1 MQQTTNT
8 AANPAS
14 TGSGLGADRRAR
26 ILRRI
31 VVAGAVAGALD
42 IVYAFTIW
50 GFKDVPPS
58 VILMSIASGLFGRA
72 AFAGG
77 FPMAALGAALHFM
90 MTTIM
95 AAVFA
100 RAAAVAPLLARRPIA
115 AGAAYGVG
123 IYIVMN
129 YVVVPLS
136 RAAPGGDQPLVFMI
150 SGIAVHMFFVGV
162 PIALITTRGRSI
174 WRR

>member
-1 MQQTTNT
+1 MQQTTNS
-8 AANPAS
+8 AAIPAA
-14 TGSGLGADRRAR
+14 TESGLGADRRAR

-31 VVAGAVAGALD
+31 LAAGAVAGALD
-42 IVYAFTIW
+42 LAYAFTIW
-50 GFKDVPPS
+50 GFRDVPPT

-77 FPMAALGAALHFM
+77 VPMAALGAALHFM

-100 RAAAVAPLLARRPIA
+100 RAATAMPLLARRPIV
-115 AGAAYGVG
+115 AGVGYGVG

-136 RAAPGGDQPLVFMI
+136 RAASGGDQPLVMMI
-150 SGIAVHMFFVGV
+150 SGIAVHMLFVGV
-162 PIALITTRGRSI
+162 PIALITTRGRFI

>member
-1 MQQTTNT
+1 MQQTTNAPAIPAPT
-8 AANPAS
+8 AS
-14 TGSGLGADRRAR
+14 SLGAERRAD

-31 VVAGAVAGALD
+31 LLAGAVAGALD
-42 IVYAFTIW
+42 IAYAFTIW
-50 GFKDVPPS
+50 GGRDVPPT

-77 FPMAALGAALHFM
+77 LPMAALGAALHFM

-95 AAVFA
+95 AAIFV
-100 RAAAVAPLLARRPIA
+100 RASAAMPLLARRPVA
-115 AGAAYGVG
+115 AGAAYGIG

-136 RAAPGGDQPLVFMI
+136 RAAPGGGQPLIFMI

-162 PIALITTRGRSI
+162 PIALITTRGRYF

>member
-1 MQQTTNT
+1 MQQTSS
-8 AANPAS
+8 S
-14 TGSGLGADRRAR
+14 TGISASAGSSLGADRRAR

-31 VVAGAVAGALD
+31 IVAGAVAGALD
-42 IVYAFTIW
+42 LTYALGIW
-50 GFKDVPPS
+50 WLHDVPPT
-58 VILMSIASGLFGRA
+58 VILMAIASGLFGRA

-77 FPMAALGAALHFM
+77 LPMAAAGAALHFM

-95 AAVFA
+95 AAVYA
-100 RAAAVAPLLARRPIA
+100 RAAAAVQLLARRPIL
-115 AGAAYGVG
+115 AGAAYGFG

-136 RAAPGGDQPLVFMI
+136 RAAPGGDEPLTLVI
-150 SGIAVHMFFVGV
+150 GGIAAHVLLVGI
-162 PIALITTRGRSI
+162 PIALITTRGRFI

>member
-1 MQQTTNT
+1 MQQTTNS
-8 AANPAS
+8 AAIPAS
-14 TGSGLGADRRAR
+14 TGAGLGAERRAHM
-26 ILRRI
+26 LRRI
-31 VVAGAVAGALD
+31 LLAGAVAGALD
-42 IVYAFTIW
+42 IAYAFAVW
-50 GFKDVPPS
+50 WLQDVPPTI
-58 VILMSIASGLFGRA
+58 ILMAIASGLFGTA

-77 FPMAALGAALHFM
+77 LPMAALGAALHFT

-100 RAAAVAPLLARRPIA
+100 RASTAMPWLARRPVV

-136 RAAPGGDQPLVFMI
+136 RAAPGGDQPLWLMV
-150 SGIAVHMFFVGV
+150 SGIVVHMLLVGV
-162 PIALITTRGRSI
+162 PIALITTRGRRF